1 VVEIRIGFVS
11 TWFERGAAYVT
22 KAYLNLLRE
31 KHDIF
36 VYARGGE
43 KTGQGDKNWDLDYV
57 TWGLRLPS
65 TQISWNHFRKWVDTH
80 RLDTIFFN
88 EQTDMEV
95 VLRLRSERPSIKIG
109 SYVDYYK
116 ENTIQD
122 FRYFDFLIC
131 NTKRHYSAFNWHPQC
146 FYVPWGTDIYLFQ
159 PQKFA
164 KKINHKPVFFHSM
177 GMSKRKGT
185 KDLIETFI
193 EHKLGSRARLVIHT
207 QIPLETF
214 FEINSNELAKNNIEV
229 IVKTVPAPGL
239 YHLGDI
245 YVYPTRLEGI
255 GLSIYEA
262 LSCGLPVIGTDI
274 PPVNEIVNNNIGK
287 LIDVQSQVTRSDAY
301 FWPQAIINKEALAK
315 RMEYFIENIS
325 EIPAYKKRAR
335 EFAQKELNWND
346 RKETVQKIFENTAK
360 IPIRKNDIQQEIL
373 RIKERRYKNL
383 LKAIFAFAP
392 SSLKASVFQKLQKR
406 KLTQRRNSEFEFR

>member
-1 VVEIRIGFVS
+1 MVEIRIGFVS

-22 KAYLNLLRE
+22 KAYLKLLQE
-31 KHDIF
+31 KHDVF

-43 KTGQGDKNWDLDYV
+43 ATGEGDKNWDFDYV

-65 TQISWNHFRKWVDTH
+65 TQIDWKHFKKWVDTR

-95 VLRLRSERPSIKIG
+95 VLRLRKERPSIKIG

-131 NTKRHYSAFNWHPQC
+131 NTKRHYCVLNWHPQC

-159 PQKFA
+159 PKNLA
-164 KKINHKPVFFHSM
+164 EKINHKLVFFHSM
-177 GMSKRKGT
+177 GMSNRKGT

-207 QIPLETF
+207 QIPLETY
-214 FEINSNELAKNNIEV
+214 FEINPNELTQNNIDV
-229 IVKTVPAPGL
+229 ILKTVPAPGL

-262 LSCGLPVIGTDI
+262 LSCGLPVIATDI
-274 PPVNEIVNNNIGK
+274 PPVNEIINNDIGK
-287 LIDVQSQVTRSDAY
+287 LIEVQSQVTRSDAY
-301 FWPQAIINKEALAK
+301 FWPQAIINKYALAK
-315 RMEYFIENIS
+315 RMEYFIEHTHK
-325 EIPAYKKRAR
+325 IPEYKKRAR
-335 EFAQKELNWND
+335 EFAQKNLNWND
-346 RKETVQKIFENTAK
+346 RKETVQEIFETTAK
-360 IPIRKNDIQQEIL
+360 LSIRENDIWQGLSQ
-373 RIKERRYKNL
+373 IKERRYKNL
-383 LKAIFAFAP
+383 LKAIFDFLP
-392 SSLKASVFQKLQKR
+392 STLKASVYQKLQR
-406 KLTQRRNSEFEFR
+406 CKLTHKKKS